1 MVRIRKK
8 AKLAEGERTFRV
20 AGTMTI
26 SMHVDVVASSPE
38 EAIEKAKES
47 PVMSLCH
54 QCSSG
59 EEGAW
64 NTSGEFDSDVE
75 INEDEEPE
83 EV

>member
-1 MVRIRKK
+1 
-8 AKLAEGERTFRV
+8 
-20 AGTMTI
+20 
-26 SMHVDVVASSPE
+26 
-38 EAIEKAKES
+38 
-47 PVMSLCH
+47 MSLCH